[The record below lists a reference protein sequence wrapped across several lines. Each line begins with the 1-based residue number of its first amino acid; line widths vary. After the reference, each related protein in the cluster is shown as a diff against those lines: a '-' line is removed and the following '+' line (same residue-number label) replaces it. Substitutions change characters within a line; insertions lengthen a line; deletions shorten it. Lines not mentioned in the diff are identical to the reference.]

1 MGKIRINKLALE
13 LNVQNDQI
21 LDALAD
27 KGIKVKNYMSS
38 IEAEIADEIRGVFNP
53 KVTEKP
59 KVTTKKAATKKAA
72 SEPATATAKAVAE
85 AKKTP
90 VAPAKKAPTK
100 TPDKEAKPAKAV
112 KKIGLKIVR
121 DEEKPKEPEKKPA
134 PPTAEKPK
142 TKAAKPV
149 RAEKPSPQRDR
160 EPAPPPKPAEVQEE
174 GFELVQLP
182 ENIMIRDLGKKLSCS
197 TNDIIKDLMGLG
209 IMATIN
215 QSLSFE
221 VASKVADQRGFE
233 VELIKDREALDFEEE
248 EEDREED
255 HTTRPPI
262 ITIMG
267 HVDHG
272 KTSLLDAIRRTNLTK
287 LEEGGITQHIGAYQT
302 KINGQFI
309 TFLDTPGHEAFTA
322 MRARGAQVTDIVVLV
337 VAADGCGPG
346 WAPVGW
352 R

>member
-53 KVTEKP
+53 KVAEKP
-59 KVTTKKAATKKAA
+59 KVTTKKATAKKATA
-72 SEPATATAKAVAE
+72 KKATAKKATGEPATATAKAVVK
-85 AKKTP
+85 AKKKTI
-90 VAPAKKAPTK
+90 APEKKTSAK
-100 TPDKEAKPAKAV
+100 TPGKETKLVKAV

-121 DEEKPKEPEKKPA
+121 DEEKPKEPEKKPT
-134 PPTAEKPK
+134 PLTEKKPETKTAKS
-142 TKAAKPV
+142 V
-149 RAEKPSPQRDR
+149 RAKKVTPQKDE
-160 EPAPPPKPAEVQEE
+160 EPVPPPKPAETQEE

-182 ENIMIRDLGKKLSCS
+182 ENIMIRSLGEKLGCS
-197 TNDIIKDLMGLG
+197 TNDIIKELMGLG

-233 VELIKDREALDFEEE
+233 VELIKEREALDFEEE

-255 HTTRPPI
+255 HTNRPPI

-272 KTSLLDAIRRTNLTK
+272 KPHFSMRYEEPTSLNSK
-287 LEEGGITQHIGAYQT
+287 KEE
-302 KINGQFI
+302 
-309 TFLDTPGHEAFTA
+309 
-322 MRARGAQVTDIVVLV
+322 
-337 VAADGCGPG
+337 
-346 WAPVGW
+346 
-352 R
+352 